1 MNNSISNGVLL
12 IILYITVLFS
22 EEVAV
27 VTKNNGNTKYK
38 KFSANLFKNKINPG
52 MELFNQDLLSTG
64 NDGFIMFAY
73 LDDGSLIKVHRNSK
87 VFVNGELENNI
98 INKDIIIDDGFIK
111 FNINTQKQNEFKIV
125 TPTSVASVKGTVF
138 YLDSKENQDV
148 FYGLEGVV
156 EVLNLES
163 NNISNLTQNKK
174 ITSNLDGTLIVED
187 IKIEDIQYIQQI
199 QMESGFKIDEIED
212 IDFDDSGSGN
222 NNNSNSDVGE
232 VDNPIQEI
240 IITFINSS
248 GEQKKLIIKYID
260 D

>member
-1 MNNSISNGVLL
+1 MNNSISITILL

-73 LDDGSLIKVHRNSK
+73 LDDGSLIKVHKNSK
-87 VFVNGELENNI
+87 VFVNGEVKNNI

-111 FNINTQKQNEFKIV
+111 FDINKQKQNEFKVV

-138 YLDSKENQDV
+138 YLDSKKNKDV
-148 FYGLEGVV
+148 FYGIEGIV
-156 EVLNLES
+156 EILNLES
-163 NNISNLTQNKK
+163 NSISNLTQNKK
-174 ITSNLDGTLIVED
+174 ITSSVDGTLIIED
-187 IKIEDIQYIQQI
+187 LKIEDIQYIQQV
-199 QMESGFKIDEIED
+199 QMESGIDLDEIES
-212 IDFDDSGSGN
+212 IDFDDSGNENDNSDSDMAES
-222 NNNSNSDVGE
+222 NNS
-232 VDNPIQEI
+232 IQEV
-240 IITFINSS
+240 IITFTNSS
-248 GEQKKLIIKYID
+248 GEQKKLIIKYIND
-260 D
+260 

>member
-1 MNNSISNGVLL
+1 MNNSISITILL

-73 LDDGSLIKVHRNSK
+73 LDDGSLIKVHKNSK
-87 VFVNGELENNI
+87 VFVNGEVKNNI

-111 FNINTQKQNEFKIV
+111 FDINKQKQNEFKVV

-138 YLDSKENQDV
+138 YLDSKKTKDV
-148 FYGLEGVV
+148 FYGLEGIV
-156 EVLNLES
+156 EILNLES
-163 NNISNLTQNKK
+163 NSISNLTQNKK
-174 ITSNLDGTLIVED
+174 ITSSVDGTLIVED
-187 IKIEDIQYIQQI
+187 LKIQDIQYIQQV
-199 QMESGFKIDEIED
+199 QMESGIDLDEIES
-212 IDFDDSGSGN
+212 IDFDDSGNENDNSDSDMAES
-222 NNNSNSDVGE
+222 NNS
-232 VDNPIQEI
+232 IQEV
-240 IITFINSS
+240 IITFTNSS
-248 GEQKKLIIKYID
+248 GEQKKLIIKYIND
-260 D
+260 